1 MISTAQANFNRR
13 SLEIIVYDLNL
24 SSPYRN
30 QLLTLCNVH
39 VRSIAW
45 HAYPAWVR
53 RLKEYRWKVIL
64 WAVGEKVFLNFFLII
79 KVLIKYY

>member
-1 MISTAQANFNRR
+1 MISTAQSNFKRHT
-13 SLEIIVYDLNL
+13 LEIIVYDLNL
-24 SSPYRN
+24 SSSYRN
-30 QLLTLCNVH
+30 QLMTLCNVH

-64 WAVGEKVFLNFFLII
+64 WAVGGTILVDSNL
-79 KVLIKYY
+79 